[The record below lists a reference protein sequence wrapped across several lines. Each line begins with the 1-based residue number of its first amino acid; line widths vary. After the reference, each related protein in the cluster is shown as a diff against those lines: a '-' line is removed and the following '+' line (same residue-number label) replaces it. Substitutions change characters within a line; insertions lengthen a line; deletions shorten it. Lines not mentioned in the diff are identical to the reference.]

1 MAEEKKQLRELNGG
15 DLFPVLNI
23 IGKLDVKDELI
34 KLFGGGDARKVDPEK
49 LELLTKGKTEEEAA
63 EIEKAEVEKQGLVV
77 ATELFQA
84 LFTQMDA
91 VKYDLANFLG
101 SLSGQTGQEVLEL
114 PLDQF
119 TNLIVEFKNKP
130 ELSSFFKSISS
141 LM

>member
-15 DLFPVLNI
+15 DLFPALNI

-34 KLFGGGDARKVDPEK
+34 KLFGGGDARKVDPAK
-49 LELLTKGKTEEEAA
+49 LELLTKGKSEEEAA
-63 EIEKAEVEKQGLVV
+63 EIEKAEVEKQGLAV

-101 SLSGQTGQEVLEL
+101 SLSGQTGQDVLEL

-130 ELSSFFKSISS
+130 ELTSFFKSISS

>member
-1 MAEEKKQLRELNGG
+1 MAEEKNQLRELNGG

-23 IGKLDVKDELI
+23 IGKLNVKDELI
-34 KLFGGGDARKVDPEK
+34 KLFGGGDARKVDPAK
-49 LELLTKGKTEEEAA
+49 LELLTKGKTEDEAA
-63 EIEKAEVEKQGLVV
+63 EIEKAEVEQQGLAV

-130 ELSSFFKSISS
+130 ELTSFFKSISS